1 MSDPEKKQDR
11 DLVGKT
17 AWVSGSSRGIGRVIA
32 AHLASRGA
40 KTAIHGTS
48 NTSVR
53 VFGEGETLEDDA
65 QELARTYGTEVI
77 AVHGDLTDE
86 EVVRELAGQIRESFG
101 RIDLLV
107 NVAGGDVGV
116 NGTSGPLAG
125 KPEKNDT
132 VEISIADIK
141 TVFERNVMTCILTC
155 REAAPEMMER
165 KSGSIVNIGS
175 IAGFAGRENGAIY
188 GTAKAAVHH
197 YTQCLAAQLRPYD
210 VTVNAVAPGEIV
222 TPRFLASRTPD
233 EERMLEEG
241 TLVRYGR
248 PEEVAELVGFLV
260 SDRNTYITGE
270 VIRIDGGKQ
279 IYSA

>member
-1 MSDPEKKQDR
+1 MNDAQKRHAR
-11 DLVGKT
+11 DFEGKT
-17 AWVSGSSRGIGRVIA
+17 AWVTGSSRGIGRVIA

-40 KTAIHGTS
+40 KVAIHGTTK
-48 NTSVR
+48 TSVQA
-53 VFGEGETLEDDA
+53 FGEGETLEKA
-65 QELARTYGTEVI
+65 AEELAHENGTEVI
-77 AVHGDLTDE
+77 EVHGDLSDE
-86 EVVRELAGQIRESFG
+86 KVVGELAGQIRERFG

-107 NVAGGDVGV
+107 NSAGGDIGV

-132 VEISIADIK
+132 VEISVADIK
-141 TVFERNVMTCILTC
+141 TLFDRNVMTCILTC
-155 REAAPEMMER
+155 REAAPEMVER

-175 IAGFAGRENGAIY
+175 IAGFVGREHSAIY
-188 GTAKAAVHH
+188 ATTKAAVHH
-197 YTQCLAAQLRPYD
+197 YTQCLAAQLRASD
-210 VTVNAVAPGEIV
+210 VTVNAVAPGEVV

-233 EERMLEEG
+233 KERMVEKG